1 MTEAAFIS
9 GSTMRHIT
17 VMTGTAALGLMAI
30 FLVDLADMYFLSL
43 LGETELAAAIG
54 YAGSVLFFTTSLSI
68 GLAIAMGALVARAI
82 GAGEEERA
90 KRYVGTVAVFS
101 LLVTIPAA
109 LLVWLFVPDLLK
121 ALGAKGRALEL
132 ASDYLRIIVPSM
144 PVLALAMAGG
154 GVLRAIGDP
163 KRAMYSTLVGGL
175 VNAALDPLFIFTFGL
190 GVQGAAIASVI
201 ARFAVLAVSL
211 FGVAKAHRMLQ
222 LCTFRQV
229 RDDFG
234 AIARIA
240 GPAMLTNVATPIGNA
255 YVTASIAQFG
265 DGPVAGYSVIGRV
278 IPVAFGALFAM
289 SGAIGPIVG
298 QNFGAGKLARVRR
311 SLLDALL
318 LLVVYVG
325 AVSLLLYLGRN
336 QIAALFNAGPEATAL
351 IGFFCTFIA
360 LSFGFN
366 GALFI
371 ANAAFNNLGRPQW
384 STLANWGRSTL
395 GTIPF
400 AWLGAKVL
408 GAEGVLV
415 GQAVGGVLFGLA
427 AMVAAFRLLRQLQ
440 APLDQPM
447 EHRQGWTFR
456 VPLAA
461 HTPCRGWM
469 GIFRDE

>member
-1 MTEAAFIS
+1 
-9 GSTMRHIT
+9 MRHIT

-30 FLVDLADMYFLSL
+30 FLVDLADLYFLSL
-43 LGETELAAAIG
+43 LGETELAAAVG
-54 YAGSVLFFTTSLSI
+54 YAGSILFFTTSLSI

-82 GAGEEERA
+82 GADEEERA
-90 KRYVGTVAVFS
+90 KRYVGTVAVFA
-101 LLVTIPAA
+101 LLVTIPVA
-109 LLVWLFVPDLLK
+109 LAVWLLVPDLLA
-121 ALGAKGRALEL
+121 ALGARGRAHEL

-163 KRAMYSTLVGGL
+163 KRAMYSTLAGGL
-175 VNAALDPLFIFTFGL
+175 VNAVLDPFFIFTLGL

-201 ARFAVLAVSL
+201 ARIAVLAVSL
-211 FGVAKAHRMLQ
+211 FGVAKVHRMLRP
-222 LCTFRQV
+222 CTFREV

-234 AIARIA
+234 AIAGIA
-240 GPAMLTNVATPIGNA
+240 GPAMLANVATPVGNA

-278 IPVAFGALFAM
+278 IPVAFGAVFAM
-289 SGAIGPIVG
+289 SGAVGPIVG
-298 QNFGAGKLARVRR
+298 QNFGAGKLARVHR

-318 LLVVYVG
+318 LLVIYVG
-325 AVSLLLYLGRN
+325 AVSLLLYFGRN
-336 QIAALFNAGPEATAL
+336 QIASLFNAGPEATAL

-366 GALFI
+366 GALFT

-400 AWLGAKVL
+400 AWLGAKIL

-415 GQAVGGVLFGLA
+415 GQAIGGVLFGLA
-427 AMVAAFRLLRQLQ
+427 ATVAAFRLLRHLQ
-440 APLDQPM
+440 TPLDLPM
-447 EHRQGWTFR
+447 EERQGWTFR
-456 VPLAA
+456 VPIAP

-469 GIFRDE
+469 GIFRND